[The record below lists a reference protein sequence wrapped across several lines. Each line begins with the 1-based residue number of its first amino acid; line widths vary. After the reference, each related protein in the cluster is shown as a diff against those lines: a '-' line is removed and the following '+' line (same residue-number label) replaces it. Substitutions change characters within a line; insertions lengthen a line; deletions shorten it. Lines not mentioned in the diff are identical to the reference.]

1 MEKKK
6 KKRKKEKLP
15 FDWKKKKNLY
25 LKKEWNIF
33 IHVLLSLEC
42 YTKKYHRLGG
52 LNNKN

>member
-1 MEKKK
+1 MEKRKKKERKTPLWLEKKK
-6 KKRKKEKLP
+6 L
-15 FDWKKKKNLY
+15 LY